1 MGRLRPW
8 ARYGLLLV
16 AHLLALG
23 LGAAVL
29 RALEGPPALR
39 LQAELRAAL
48 AAFQA
53 EFGACLPPGA
63 LQELLD
69 TALRAQA
76 HGVSN
81 PGNASEA
88 SNWDLPSALL
98 FAASILT
105 TTGYGHMAPL
115 SAGGKA
121 FCVAYAALGLPA
133 SLALV
138 AALRCCLL
146 PRLSRLA
153 AWVTRP
159 WQPAP
164 ARAALLQAAAL
175 GLLVA
180 AAFVLLPA
188 LVLWALRGDCS
199 LLEALYLCFGSL
211 STIGLGDLLP
221 GGGRSL
227 PPLIYHLGQL
237 ALLGESRG
245 GRGNLDCGSHNL
257 PELGFAGVRPRP
269 LPRCRRGS
277 PGGPLGSTTRCQVG
291 PRPRGARR
299 SSAAPWQPLLPRLLA
314 PGTPGHAA
322 GRGDLLRAAP
332 GPCHGEVLRVQWALD
347 G

>member
-1 MGRLRPW
+1 MLDVGILASTPLTAHRLYP
-8 ARYGLLLV
+8 
-16 AHLLALG
+16 
-23 LGAAVL
+23 
-29 RALEGPPALR
+29 
-39 LQAELRAAL
+39 
-48 AAFQA
+48 
-53 EFGACLPPGA
+53 LPP
-63 LQELLD
+63 
-69 TALRAQA
+69 
-76 HGVSN
+76 
-81 PGNASEA
+81 
-88 SNWDLPSALL
+88 
-98 FAASILT
+98 
-105 TTGYGHMAPL
+105 GYGHMAPL

-138 AALRCCLL
+138 AALRRCLL

-164 ARAALLQAAAL
+164 ARAALLQAVAL
-175 GLLVA
+175 GPLVA

-188 LVLWALRGDCS
+188 LALWALRGDCS

-245 GRGNLDCGSHNL
+245 
-257 PELGFAGVRPRP
+257 AG
-269 LPRCRRGS
+269 G
-277 PGGPLGSTTRCQVG
+277 TWT
-291 PRPRGARR
+291 
-299 SSAAPWQPLLPRLLA
+299 AAPITPRS
-314 PGTPGHAA
+314 
-322 GRGDLLRAAP
+322 
-332 GPCHGEVLRVQWALD
+332 WALR